1 MDSSVKNRILE
12 YRKAAK
18 EQMEIIKSG
27 EDMCPEELYEH
38 LFIYVKR
45 KYLLD
50 DEDCAG
56 DAFSELIETSIAKS
70 QRIAKNLVTDT
81 DTPAGCDGTSSAVT
95 KKVLLLMAVQKEL
108 GIKFPPEKSPAIKT
122 IRDLA
127 DITYSLMRS

>member
-1 MDSSVKNRILE
+1 MDSSVKKRVLE
-12 YRKAAK
+12 YKRAAN
-18 EQMEIIKSG
+18 EQIEMIKSKP
-27 EDMCPEELYEH
+27 DICPEELYEH

-50 DEDCAG
+50 DEDCAS
-56 DAFSELIETSIAKS
+56 DVFSELIDTSIAKS

-108 GIKFPPEKSPAIKT
+108 GIKFPPEKSPSIKT

-127 DITYSLMRS
+127 LITYSLMRS